1 MNVKV
6 FNMITRTKES
16 KLLLLLLF
24 LLLLLLLL
32 LKNILCNCK
41 FEFNGKKRRRQHVK

>member
-16 KLLLLLLF
+16 K
-24 LLLLLLLL
+24 LLLLL

>member
-16 KLLLLLLF
+16 KL

>member
-16 KLLLLLLF
+16 KLL